1 MSLARAH
8 RESFLAAQSETAVA
22 PVETGGQPASPPVE
36 GGRASLARD
45 HMARTLA
52 AATAIAAAAI
62 PAVAVELVTGT
73 PEERGAAQINLR
85 LQTDLRRLRDI
96 ASIERKIDAKREML
110 PEYAAW
116 VDGLLA
122 AGVGIEEDVLPT
134 IMIWRID
141 TGDFAGAMP
150 LIEHMLAH
158 KLSLPARYDRSAP
171 ALIVEEIAE
180 TALKAQHA
188 GTPFD
193 LAILDRVDQLTA
205 KADMHDQIRA
215 KFKKAIGVEQMR
227 PIDDETL
234 QPLPRAAAAAT
245 ALETLRRAVVLNP
258 RVGVKDRITRL
269 EKLLAP
275 PKQPPVNTGT

>member
-8 RESFLAAQSETAVA
+8 REAFLAAQSETAVA
-22 PVETGGQPASPPVE
+22 PVETGGQPEQAPIE

-45 HMARTLA
+45 HIARTLA
-52 AATAIAAAAI
+52 AAVAISAAATPALSPEAI
-62 PAVAVELVTGT
+62 PGT

-116 VDGLLA
+116 VEGLLA
-122 AGVGIEEDVLPT
+122 AGVGVEEDVLPT

-141 TGDFAGAMP
+141 TGDFAAAMP
-150 LIEHMLAH
+150 LVEHMLAH

-180 TALKAQHA
+180 AALKLQQA
-188 GTPFD
+188 GAAFD
-193 LAILDRVDQLTA
+193 LPTLNRIDELTA
-205 KADMHDQIRA
+205 TADMHDQIRA
-215 KFKKAIGVEQMR
+215 KLKKAIGVEQMR
-227 PIDDETL
+227 PVDNEEL
-234 QPLPRAAAAAT
+234 EPLPRAAAAAL
-245 ALETLRRAVVLNP
+245 ALETLRRAVALNP
-258 RVGVKDRITRL
+258 RVGAKDRITRL

-275 PKQPPVNTGT
+275 PKKQPARTGA